1 MGFYRYNRYN
11 IEYQFWLNPLL
22 PKAVARICSYAG
34 CSLLSCIM
42 YTPDTNPSLC
52 ELRQEAP
59 NWWDL
64 GCNHLICPPPQKKAC
79 VNSKQ
84 YMLEGVRIKW
94 HVYLRFQFLHLI
106 VMQNTFAPPVF
117 SSLLLFSSPS
127 THPGCHQH
135 ELPSACQTPGISRTS
150 DGESG
155 DAKWIHADIY
165 IYINTYIHIYIYP
178 LQTWLDGH
186 TFLTLPYLHQRFT
199 RNQLSFRPMAAYISH

>member
-1 MGFYRYNRYN
+1 MQVVIFYRVSCT
-11 IEYQFWLNPLL
+11 PLIQTL
-22 PKAVARICSYAG
+22 TLWTSPRGAKLMG
-34 CSLLSCIM
+34 
-42 YTPDTNPSLC
+42 
-52 ELRQEAP
+52 
-59 NWWDL
+59 L
-64 GCNHLICPPPQKKAC
+64 GVQSFNLPPPTPPKKKKAC

-165 IYINTYIHIYIYP
+165 IYININTYIHIYIYP